1 MPVWSKVTAG
11 IAAEPTSGGARAQLS
26 PWRAGAGAN
35 TAGRLGADEVV
46 PIEHRNG
53 LSGTRLEPREVLRGV
68 ACVNGLRGSGRGCA
82 EAGCSN
88 LEVGDRVDAAAADG
102 VVVAGDRADEDAAR
116 ILSARQVRQEKT
128 DHEEVA
134 EVVDLHLL
142 LVSVQ
147 APLGVRQRGLIHL
160 RVTAANS
167 CAVEGRAPA
176 GTPGTGA

>member
-68 ACVNGLRGSGRGCA
+68 ACVNGLRGSGSLYILGHASSSRFFVIFKSG
-82 EAGCSN
+82 
-88 LEVGDRVDAAAADG
+88 AA
-102 VVVAGDRADEDAAR
+102 
-116 ILSARQVRQEKT
+116 
-128 DHEEVA
+128 
-134 EVVDLHLL
+134 
-142 LVSVQ
+142 
-147 APLGVRQRGLIHL
+147 
-160 RVTAANS
+160 
-167 CAVEGRAPA
+167 
-176 GTPGTGA
+176 